1 VHPGW
6 IADVRELCPERESMT
21 PEMVRVQ
28 EALNGKNGEDAQRI
42 AAAGVE
48 VLSMLLRKNRD
59 YGSSAFRE
67 PVLAPGMT
75 PRLAMQCRMSDK
87 VARISTLMSGQQAEV
102 DESIRDTMSDL
113 AGYIILWLGADQ

>member
-1 VHPGW
+1 
-6 IADVRELCPERESMT
+6 MT

-59 YGSSAFRE
+59 YGSSAFQE
-67 PVLAPGMT
+67 PVLAPGMK
-75 PRLAMQCRMSDK
+75 PRQAMQCRMSDK
-87 VARISTLMSGQQAEV
+87 VARLSTLMSGQQAEV

-113 AGYIILWLGADQ
+113 AGYIILWLSTDQ

>member
-1 VHPGW
+1 MV
-6 IADVRELCPERESMT
+6 IADVR
-21 PEMVRVQ
+21 
-28 EALNGKNGEDAQRI
+28 DAQRI

-59 YGSSAFRE
+59 YGSSAFQE

-75 PRLAMQCRMSDK
+75 PRQAMQCRMSDK

-113 AGYIILWLGADQ
+113 AGYIIFG